1 MRVIISPADLFDT
14 DLLPPVIAQETA
26 PAPGAPGEPG
36 TQDAPNPLVQFAPI
50 ILMFVIFYFILIR
63 PQQKRQKELRAQQ
76 NSLQTG
82 DKVITAGGVHGLVT
96 NTKDTTVILKI
107 SDSVKVEFEKSAV
120 QSVIKKSNSPEDSG
134 SDS

>member
-1 MRVIISPADLFDT
+1 MTII
-14 DLLPPVIAQETA
+14 DLLFLAQEA
-26 PAPGAPGEPG
+26 VPAGSDKP
-36 TQDAPNPLVQFAPI
+36 APNPLMQFAPI

-76 NSLQTG
+76 DSLQTG

-107 SDSVKVEFEKSAV
+107 SDNVKVEFEKSAV
-120 QSVIKKSNSPEDSG
+120 QSVTKKSSTPQDAD